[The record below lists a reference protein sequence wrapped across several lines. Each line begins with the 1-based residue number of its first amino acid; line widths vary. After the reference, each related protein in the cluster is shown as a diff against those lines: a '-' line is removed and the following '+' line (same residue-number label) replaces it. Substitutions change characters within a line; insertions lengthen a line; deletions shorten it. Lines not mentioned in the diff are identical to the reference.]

1 MTEHDRVAAFVED
14 VLARARVP
22 TRREREDL
30 RRELLTHFDDAA
42 HARGSIDAAFAEFG
56 LADDV
61 ASRFRVLY
69 RAQRLIAHTLRIAAG
84 LSVSLVVALGI
95 ELAVSRPG
103 AFRGMAGLAGA
114 IVLVLVL
121 WRELVGRRLRRPT
134 ATARA
139 ACWLSVFLALAA
151 WEYGIHHYAGIPFG
165 VLRAAAT
172 GAAFTTIAV
181 STAIIMAGA
190 DRAFSTLVHSHEM

>member
-1 MTEHDRVAAFVED
+1 MTEPDRVAAFVEE

-42 HARGSIDAAFAEFG
+42 RARGSIDAAFAEFG

-114 IVLVLVL
+114 TVLVLAL

-139 ACWLSVFLALAA
+139 ARWLAVFLALAA

-190 DRAFSTLVHSHEM
+190 DRAFGILVHSHEV